1 MQTLNDALY
10 QLYVSR
16 EVTEDECLRV
26 SSDPNEFLR
35 MIGRNR
41 RTRSPS
47 RSVRCRQLEAIGEM
61 GKMGDGR

>member
-26 SSDPNEFLR
+26 SSDANEFMR
-35 MIGRNR
+35 MIGRSPIDEEASDPPAKGRLAGAGGR
-41 RTRSPS
+41 R
-47 RSVRCRQLEAIGEM
+47 
-61 GKMGDGR
+61 